1 MQEYFSGT
9 YLKDDK
15 DSSNKLI
22 VDSKYSLLNSMK
34 LKISAGI
41 FTLEKVGFLLDGS
54 EKFPSVNNSLYE

>member
-22 VDSKYSLLNSMK
+22 VDSKYSRLNSMK
-34 LKISAGI
+34 ANISAGI
-41 FTLEKVGFLLDGS
+41 FTLEKAGFLFEGS
-54 EKFPSVNNSLYE
+54 E